1 MQSLCFSQ
9 TPLLFPPLSRSS
21 SLKPT
26 FSRTR
31 RVVVAS
37 ASDGVPT
44 RTRLDTF
51 RGKSGAVSFCGL
63 SHEVFEKKKLVSSPF
78 EDESKGSLLW
88 IVGPAALISS
98 LLLPQLFL
106 SSFVEAFLKNQLIAE
121 TISSLLSEVL
131 FYSGV
136 AAFLFVTDRVQRPYL
151 EFSAKSWSLITGL
164 NGYLYSSFLIMG
176 FKVSVPLVLAYA
188 VWPFNGYLYS
198 SFLIAVAPFLFGCV
212 AQLRFEIQLQKKA
225 SSCWPVLPIIF
236 EIYRL
241 YQLNRG
247 AHFIE
252 RLMFSLKESASPA
265 MAERSS
271 AFFAVLV
278 VLQVLGAACLW
289 SLATFLLRLFPSRPV
304 RENY

>member
-1 MQSLCFSQ
+1 MQSLCFSH
-9 TPLLFPPLSRSS
+9 TPLLLPPLSSSS

-37 ASDGVPT
+37 ASDGVPI

-63 SHEVFEKKKLVSSPF
+63 SHEVFEKKKIVSSPL
-78 EDESKGSLLW
+78 EDGKGSLLW

-98 LLLPQLFL
+98 VLLPQLFL

-121 TISSLLSEVL
+121 TVSSLLSEML
-131 FYSGV
+131 FYTGV

-164 NGYLYSSFLIMG
+164 NGYLYSSFLTMG

-188 VWPFNGYLYS
+188 VWPVIGFAGI
-198 SFLIAVAPFLFGCV
+198 IAVAPFLFGCL
-212 AQLRFEIQLQKKA
+212 AQFWFEIRLQKNA

-236 EIYRL
+236 EVYRL

-265 MAERSS
+265 MADRTS

-278 VLQVLGAACLW
+278 ALQVLGAACLW

>member
-9 TPLLFPPLSRSS
+9 TPLLLPPLSRSS
-21 SLKPT
+21 SLNQT
-26 FSRTR
+26 ISRTR
-31 RVVVAS
+31 RLVVAS
-37 ASDGVPT
+37 ASDGAPI
-44 RTRLDTF
+44 RTRLDPF

-63 SHEVFEKKKLVSSPF
+63 SHEVFEKKQLVSSPL
-78 EDESKGSLLW
+78 EDGKGKGSLLW
-88 IVGPAALISS
+88 MVGPAALIFSV
-98 LLLPQLFL
+98 LLPQLFL

-131 FYSGV
+131 FYTGV

-151 EFSAKSWSLITGL
+151 EFSTKSWSLITGL
-164 NGYLYSSFLIMG
+164 NGYLYSSFFTMG
-176 FKVSVPLVLAYA
+176 FKVSVPLVLAYF
-188 VWPFNGYLYS
+188 VWPFIG
-198 SFLIAVAPFLFGCV
+198 FAGIIAVAPFLFGCL
-212 AQLRFEIQLQKKA
+212 AQLWFEVQLQKNA

-236 EIYRL
+236 EVYRL

-278 VLQVLGAACLW
+278 VLQALGAACLW

>member
-188 VWPFNGYLYS
+188 VWPFIG
-198 SFLIAVAPFLFGCV
+198 FAGIIAVAPFLFGCV